1 MIIFEGILSYPCIR
15 YKVKV
20 SHFTARKSTAIE
32 WVILE
37 AINRCGVLTQYTDEP
52 ISSFFE
58 QIFAISD
65 ADLLIRPCLLNLYDM
80 GAISIRNIDNE
91 TELSTVPMGNLKL
104 TKIGREMQQQ
114 GLLPGISTED
124 IFTIYYDLI
133 SKKLRA
139 DALLYK
145 KNATGIEVIDTDE
158 VENTEF
164 PASAIREWLGSIQRN
179 NKSIRMNWLSP
190 TTNIQEVT
198 WVKAD
203 ILWKNIAKKFDLT
216 YGMQWKVVGEEDER
230 LYEISLI
237 GTDFPCPEEMKSL
250 PKIDI
255 VNPDKE
261 IEKLIPVSEVNAF
274 INSYQRKDDLFC
286 VDVKYYTELRSEQL
300 SKRKTLGVG
309 FIFGA
314 SSFEVTSK
322 EKQLIVHI
330 PDNIETNVLYINDK
344 IVVQAGFITV
354 HAGST
359 TKDMVIAYIPKEK
372 QPDLAQKLLPYVEK
386 YYEQKSDILF
396 TLIELGLKESLFLEY
411 VERLVKNEKSIS
423 RKAEIIDLLNAKS
436 TDYYNQKMISSAD
449 KERLIVDEG
458 YIRERCKSIKDS
470 ISFLEEFSVTSL
482 SQEED
487 LIRRII
493 QIIFKSIGCLNDLND
508 IWSFWD
514 AIAKIKKSYLNWINE
529 TGLYIDIYSTSC
541 ISDLFGKF
549 FQDDECS
556 KIKEYTPIEQIFLN
570 LKRIYID
577 MKNFMPNFD
586 MCSPASNEKYN
597 EIISYNMDSLSD
609 LYDKIRQWNDEE
621 EKFSSKVLDI
631 GDVIRRDTFFANI
644 KTNIDGLRSALARFF
659 DDSFMKYNKVYIVD
673 TCTLMHEP
681 DLISW
686 FDGEKALLVVPM
698 IVLEELDV
706 KKSSE
711 DENEA
716 FSARDASR
724 NIQNYRAYE
733 WFKVGEKS
741 YPELLSDDLDKGRN
755 DNKILSIALRYITKN
770 PIILTDDINFGNI
783 AEAHKIKSMT
793 LESYS
798 SEKRAQTCSRKN
810 KTKNRKKKK

>member
-1 MIIFEGILSYPCIR
+1 MTAISEVRVRLSYPCIR
-15 YKVKV
+15 YKVGV

-37 AINRCGVLTQYTDEP
+37 AINRCNTLTQYTG
-52 ISSFFE
+52 ISISAFFE
-58 QIFAISD
+58 QIFTISD
-65 ADLLIRPCLLNLYDM
+65 ADMLIRPCLIYLHDM
-80 GAISIRNIDNE
+80 GAISILGIDNE
-91 TELSTVPMGNLKL
+91 TELSTVPMSNLKL
-104 TKIGREMQQQ
+104 TKTGEEMQKQ
-114 GLLPGISTED
+114 GLLPGTTSED
-124 IFTIYYDLI
+124 TFTIYYDLI
-133 SKKLRA
+133 SMTLRE
-139 DALLYK
+139 DSLLYK
-145 KNATGIEVIDTDE
+145 ENATGIKVMDTNE
-158 VENTEF
+158 IEF
-164 PASAIREWLGSIQRN
+164 PLSSIRERLRSLQENR
-179 NKSIRMNWLSP
+179 KKMRMNWLSP
-190 TTNIQEVT
+190 TTNIR
-198 WVKAD
+198 D
-203 ILWKNIAKKFDLT
+203 ITLLEATDLWKNVDKEIDLT
-216 YGMQWKVVGEEDER
+216 YGMQWRIKGEENEKFH
-230 LYEISLI
+230 EISLRN
-237 GTDFPCPEEMKSL
+237 TDLSYPEEMRSL
-250 PKIDI
+250 PKLDI
-255 VNPDKE
+255 VNPDDE
-261 IEKLIPVSEVNAF
+261 IEDLVPVSKASVL
-274 INSYQRKDDLFC
+274 IGKYQLKDDLFC
-286 VDVKYYTELRSEQL
+286 VDKKYYTELQTSQL
-300 SKRKTLGVG
+300 NKRKKLRVG
-309 FIFGA
+309 FIFGVD
-314 SSFEVTSK
+314 SFEVISRG
-322 EKQLIVHI
+322 KQLLIRI
-330 PDNIETNVLYINDK
+330 PDSCETNVFYRNDK
-344 IVVQAGFITV
+344 IVVQAGIITV
-354 HAGST
+354 HAGNEV
-359 TKDMVIAYIPKEK
+359 KNMAIAYIPREN
-372 QPDLAQKLLPYVEK
+372 QFDLSKDLLPYIEE
-386 YYEQKSDILF
+386 YYEQEYDILF
-396 TLIELGLKESLFLEY
+396 TLIELGLKELFLEH
-411 VERLVKNEKSIS
+411 VEHLVKNEESIS

-436 TDYYNQKMISSAD
+436 DGYYNKKLISSFD

-458 YIRERCKSIKDS
+458 YIRGRCKSIEES
-470 ISFLEEFSVTSL
+470 ISLLEEFSSITSL
-482 SQEED
+482 RQEEG
-487 LIRRII
+487 LIQRVI
-493 QIIFKSIGCLNDLND
+493 QIILKSIGRLNDLND

-514 AIAKIKKSYLNWINE
+514 AIEKIKQSHLNWINK
-529 TGLYIDIYSTSC
+529 TGLYREIYTTSC

-549 FQDDECS
+549 FQDKRF
-556 KIKEYTPIEQIFLN
+556 KIKEYTPVEQIFLN

-577 MKNFMPNFD
+577 MQDFLPGFD